1 MFENMYNNYNIK
13 KNFSPMKNSQ
23 IMEVMKEDPI
33 GTSLYQMDNV
43 REYLSQKKIEDISL
57 ILDSSNG

>member
-43 REYLSQKKIEDISL
+43 REYLS
-57 ILDSSNG
+57 